1 MAAVKDVF
9 QALDRLAPFGTQLDF
24 DNAGFLEGRSER
36 EVRKIL
42 VALDI
47 TQAVAEEAGRWGADL
62 IVSHHPVIFHP
73 VKAVTDRDETGRV
86 LLALIENRISAIC
99 AHTNL
104 DAAQGGVNDRLAA
117 ALELASPVPFEGEH
131 IGRMGQAHRRG
142 LPVREYA
149 AFVKDRLNAAGVRF
163 VDGGRPVEQVAVGGG
178 SCGSMLHEAVESGC
192 DTFVTA
198 DVKYDVFLEAKAL
211 GLNLL
216 DAGHYATEQV
226 VCPAL
231 VDFLQK
237 EFPAVQVRLSE
248 VHREVY
254 ESV

>member
-24 DNAGFLEGRSER
+24 DNAGFLAGRSER

-117 ALELASPVPFEGEH
+117 ALELASPVPCEGEH

-248 VHREVY
+248 VHREAY

>member
-24 DNAGFLEGRSER
+24 DNAGFLAGRSEQ

-73 VKAVTDRDETGRV
+73 VKAVTDWDETGKV

-104 DAAQGGVNDRLAA
+104 DAAQGGVNDCLAG
-117 ALELASPVPFEGEH
+117 ALELAGPIPFEGER
-131 IGRMGQAHRRG
+131 IGRMGQAHRTG

-163 VDGGRPVEQVAVGGG
+163 VDGGRPVERVAVGGG
-178 SCGSMLHEAVESGC
+178 SCGSMLHEAAESGC

-248 VHREVY
+248 VHREAY

>member
-24 DNAGFLEGRSER
+24 DNAGFLAGRSER

-248 VHREVY
+248 VHREAY

>member
-24 DNAGFLEGRSER
+24 DNAGFLAGRSER

-178 SCGSMLHEAVESGC
+178 SCGSMLHEAVESGAIPSLPQ
-192 DTFVTA
+192 T
-198 DVKYDVFLEAKAL
+198 
-211 GLNLL
+211 
-216 DAGHYATEQV
+216 
-226 VCPAL
+226 
-231 VDFLQK
+231 
-237 EFPAVQVRLSE
+237 
-248 VHREVY
+248 
-254 ESV
+254 